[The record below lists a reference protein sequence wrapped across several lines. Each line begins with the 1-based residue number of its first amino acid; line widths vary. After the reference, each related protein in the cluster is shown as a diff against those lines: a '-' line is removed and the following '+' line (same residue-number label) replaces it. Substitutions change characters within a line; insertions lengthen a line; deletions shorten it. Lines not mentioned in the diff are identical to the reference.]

1 MPNRRMRLA
10 QRSGFLVAL
19 SLALCALALAAG
31 TVRNG
36 NPFVAS
42 TIAEMQHDGTV
53 KAARAFYG
61 FLDTGDEALLKQSVA
76 ENFTDHTLPP
86 GRPRGP
92 DGLSLA
98 WRQFRAA
105 VPDVRVTVVKMV
117 VADDYVTA
125 IMNFAGHFTGTFDNV
140 QGKGQPISII
150 ATDLLRVVNG
160 RIADSWHIKDNLTLL
175 RQMGVAKVNS

>member
-19 SLALCALALAAG
+19 SVALCALALAADRVE
-31 TVRNG
+31 TD

-42 TIAEMQHDGTV
+42 TVAEMQRDATA
-53 KAARAFYG
+53 KAAQAFYE
-61 FLDTGDEALLKQSVA
+61 FLNTGDEALLKQTVA

-86 GRPRGP
+86 GRPQGP
-92 DGLSLA
+92 QGLSLA
-98 WRQFRAA
+98 LGQLRAA
-105 VPDVRVTVVKMV
+105 VPDLKVTVVKMI
-117 VADDYVTA
+117 VADDYVTLN
-125 IMNFAGHFTGTFDNV
+125 MNFAGHFTGRFDNIR
-140 QGKGQPISII
+140 GKGQPISIA

-175 RQMGVAKVNS
+175 RQMGVAKLKA